1 MSEGSRDE
9 VKEGVCMRE
18 CACVYVGGVQDLK
31 TFGRL
36 WFELRGKW
44 GATSAS

>member
-9 VKEGVCMRE
+9 VKEGVCVRACVHVPVCMRE
-18 CACVYVGGVQDLK
+18 EY
-31 TFGRL
+31 RL

-44 GATSAS
+44 GATSVS